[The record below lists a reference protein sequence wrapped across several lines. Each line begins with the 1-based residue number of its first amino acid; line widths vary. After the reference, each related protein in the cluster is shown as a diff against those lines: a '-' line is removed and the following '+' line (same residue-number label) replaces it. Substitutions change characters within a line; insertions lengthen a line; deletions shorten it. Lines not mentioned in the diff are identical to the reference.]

1 MKAENDLNSES
12 AKSKLPHPTRKEL
25 VNEWRQIDLLSI
37 DGLPPLDPVSGMRR
51 TLSWRLQ
58 TQEILLLGPI
68 SLHGLCP
75 ANISRELARH
85 RSLPACQSNQA
96 LSHGH
101 SWSHFAQHAGQRQLG
116 ARLAHLRRL
125 RTSVDCSCARTL
137 RRREFRGRVGPDGL
151 RSRCYHHRFVSG
163 TFPLGRVSQTQKER

>member
-12 AKSKLPHPTRKEL
+12 AKSMLPHPTRKEL

-68 SLHGLCP
+68 SLHGLGP

-85 RSLPACQSNQA
+85 RSCLRANQTK
-96 LSHGH
+96 L
-101 SWSHFAQHAGQRQLG
+101 
-116 ARLAHLRRL
+116 
-125 RTSVDCSCARTL
+125 
-137 RRREFRGRVGPDGL
+137 
-151 RSRCYHHRFVSG
+151 YHM
-163 TFPLGRVSQTQKER
+163 